1 VVSSSQHSLGE
12 ALAEIALTPRVS
24 KPPRKRAV
32 PVPAA
37 VKKSTAESSAR
48 AVFSPPGVVS
58 SSPSASPS
66 ASPAAS
72 PTSEGSSSDKPI
84 VERVAELVIESATG
98 ESVLT
103 NPTELAAATTTTVQ
117 SFFDYVEEWRGALV
131 DMQASLDFTN
141 AEDDAAAQKPTL
153 AAATIVAS
161 GGAQRS
167 VGEADDV

>member
-1 VVSSSQHSLGE
+1 MRSLG
-12 ALAEIALTPRVS
+12 
-24 KPPRKRAV
+24 
-32 PVPAA
+32 
-37 VKKSTAESSAR
+37 
-48 AVFSPPGVVS
+48 
-58 SSPSASPS
+58 
-66 ASPAAS
+66 
-72 PTSEGSSSDKPI
+72 I
-84 VERVAELVIESATG
+84 VAFGQLVNLQRMSQ
-98 ESVLT
+98 VLT